1 MNFETLKKK
10 LVPTP
15 KPQTPPEG
23 GTEDS
28 GSGDGCPQG
37 SVFCRHG
44 IHSGWFPIAGMRLGD
59 ARPIL
64 NQLLNI
70 DPEAVA
76 VVNGQILDD
85 DYVIGEDVELLNFV
99 KKSSIKG

>member
-1 MNFETLKKK
+1 MNFNLLKKK
-10 LVPTP
+10 
-15 KPQTPPEG
+15 PEPETTVQEPIIG
-23 GTEDS
+23 GGGDHPES
-28 GSGDGCPQG
+28 GGCPQG

-44 IHSGWFPIAGMRLGD
+44 IHSGWFPIVGMRLGD

-76 VVNGQILDD
+76 VINGQIVGDD
-85 DYVIGEDVELLNFV
+85 HIIGQDVELLNFV

>member
-1 MNFETLKKK
+1 MNFRLLKKK
-10 LVPTP
+10 LDSEIQ
-15 KPQTPPEG
+15 PQQPLG
-23 GTEDS
+23 GGGDPS
-28 GSGDGCPQG
+28 GGDGCPQG

-76 VVNGQILDD
+76 VINGQIVNDD
-85 DYVIGEDVELLNFV
+85 FIIGEDVELLNFV

>member
-1 MNFETLKKK
+1 MNFNLLKKK
-10 LVPTP
+10 AEPELQ
-15 KPQTPPEG
+15 PQPPA
-23 GTEDS
+23 T
-28 GSGDGCPQG
+28 GDNGHPEPAGCPQG

-44 IHSGWFPIAGMRLGD
+44 IHSGWFPIVGMRLGD

-76 VVNGQILDD
+76 VVSGQILTDD
-85 DYVIGEDVELLNFV
+85 HVIGEEIELLNFV

>member
-1 MNFETLKKK
+1 MNFNLLKKK
-10 LVPTP
+10 
-15 KPQTPPEG
+15 PETETVVVQETITG
-23 GTEDS
+23 GGGETEP
-28 GSGDGCPQG
+28 GGCPQG

-64 NQLLNI
+64 NQPLNI

-76 VVNGQILDD
+76 VVNGQIVGDD
-85 DYVIGEDVELLNFV
+85 FIIGENVELLNFV

>member
-1 MNFETLKKK
+1 MNFNLLKKK
-10 LVPTP
+10 PESDVVVQEPITGGGDNHDPT
-15 KPQTPPEG
+15 
-23 GTEDS
+23 
-28 GSGDGCPQG
+28 GCPQG

-44 IHSGWFPIAGMRLGD
+44 IHSGWFPIVGMRLGE

-76 VVNGQILDD
+76 VINGQIVGD

>member
-1 MNFETLKKK
+1 MNFNLLKKK
-10 LVPTP
+10 VE
-15 KPQTPPEG
+15 PETLAHETITG
-23 GTEDS
+23 GGDTLDS
-28 GSGDGCPQG
+28 NGCPQG

-44 IHSGWFPIAGMRLGD
+44 IHSGWFPIVGMRLGD

-76 VVNGQILDD
+76 VINGQIIGDD
-85 DYVIGEDVELLNFV
+85 HIIGEDVELLNFV

>member
-1 MNFETLKKK
+1 MNFRMLKKNAE
-10 LVPTP
+10 PESMT
-15 KPQTPPEG
+15 QTTTVG
-23 GTEDS
+23 G
-28 GSGDGCPQG
+28 GDTAESPGCPQG
-37 SVFCRHG
+37 SVFCRHS

-76 VVNGQILDD
+76 VVAGQIVGD
-85 DYVIGEDVELLNFV
+85 DYIIGEDVELLNFV